1 MVQWCCENFQSRG
14 VLLSWI
20 IVGQEP
26 TVLVVGAGGGCLDIF
41 VLSAVISHF
50 YFPPSGR
57 RPDID
62 CNTAQ
67 RAVKPK
73 QPTNQ
78 NKRTGMTLV

>member
-1 MVQWCCENFQSRG
+1 MMQWCCENFQSRG
-14 VLLSWI
+14 VLLSWM

-26 TVLVVGAGGGCLDIF
+26 TAIVVGAAGGCLDF
-41 VLSAVISHF
+41 FLSAVISHF
-50 YFPPSGR
+50 YFPLPGR

-62 CNTAQ
+62 CNTAK

-78 NKRTGMTLV
+78 PTKTRGLA